1 MEDNIYNLDIAVEII
16 ARMAIKKERAYKAEQ
31 DPEEK
36 EKLKLAIDILRA
48 EQDALYH
55 DNLIQRS
62 VIDKAFHLYAPIL
75 KAEYAAS

>member
-1 MEDNIYNLDIAVEII
+1 MEENIYNLDIAAEII
-16 ARMAIKKERAYKAEQ
+16 ARMAIKKESAYEDEK

-36 EKLKLAIDILRA
+36 EKLKLSVDILRA

-62 VIDKAFHLYAPIL
+62 VIDKAFNFYGPIL